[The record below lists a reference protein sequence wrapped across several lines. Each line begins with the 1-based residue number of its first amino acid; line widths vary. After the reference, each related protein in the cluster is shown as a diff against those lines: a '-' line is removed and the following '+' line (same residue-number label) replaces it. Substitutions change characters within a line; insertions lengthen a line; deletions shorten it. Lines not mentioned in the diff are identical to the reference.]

1 MNLENPDLKKLY
13 GFSVAIFD
21 GLSIRDERMTKV
33 IKSMKDALCQ
43 KAKIIIISTQSRNSV
58 SEEDLT
64 KIFSKVQ

>member
-13 GFSVAIFD
+13 GFNVAIFD

-43 KAKIIIISTQSRNSV
+43 KAKIIIIST
-58 SEEDLT
+58 
-64 KIFSKVQ
+64 